1 LPISHLAERCRRSN
15 PPVLGEQK
23 GTTVALLVTVSI
35 VVVILVI
42 LLFAGCKW
50 VKPQLL
56 RLEVANWLK
65 FELRSSE
72 QQEPPEQPKRAIKRS

>member
-1 LPISHLAERCRRSN
+1 
-15 PPVLGEQK
+15 
-23 GTTVALLVTVSI
+23 VALLVTVSI

-72 QQEPPEQPKRAIKRS
+72 QQEPPEQPNAPSSVRDLVAGLRCWEFL